1 MLPAIAFTSIPEFH
15 DPTSIRG
22 KIRDLMIEL
31 KVHSWQVVHSSAT
44 RDAADIKAYTAES
57 KDLTIHALLVWNQHP
72 NVGLGSTQ
80 NLKILTDEGN
90 AFKDSV
96 KGSVLETFGWNL
108 GWIHQTFPPAVHHY
122 LSTLDNGVNSTIK
135 RNFHAK
141 MRKLK
146 DQVSEAES
154 VIWMLYYCNKFAK
167 EQVKSYWTRNFFL
180 KSKNVASITE
190 QHIMETFWPNGKIWH
205 GFHDECDKKYE
216 EWLKNHT
223 QELSMPIIGMS
234 RRREFNQNGP
244 KAVEPSKRRKSQ
256 WQEMQ
261 EKNVD

>member
-1 MLPAIAFTSIPEFH
+1 
-15 DPTSIRG
+15 
-22 KIRDLMIEL
+22 
-31 KVHSWQVVHSSAT
+31 
-44 RDAADIKAYTAES
+44 
-57 KDLTIHALLVWNQHP
+57 
-72 NVGLGSTQ
+72 
-80 NLKILTDEGN
+80 
-90 AFKDSV
+90 
-96 KGSVLETFGWNL
+96 
-108 GWIHQTFPPAVHHY
+108 
-122 LSTLDNGVNSTIK
+122 
-135 RNFHAK
+135 

-190 QHIMETFWPNGKIWH
+190 QHIMETFWPNCKIWH

-244 KAVEPSKRRKSQ
+244 KAVSHQKGESVNGRKCKKKTLIENGKYGFFFFKKVLISNINRLTMFFYQ
-256 WQEMQ
+256 IHI
-261 EKNVD
+261 